1 MHELAPLILDLTI
14 MLGVAGLVVL
24 LFQRIKQPV
33 VLGYLVAGMIIGPY
47 TSRFGLVTDIPN
59 IKILSELG
67 VIFLMF
73 SLGLEFSFHKL
84 TRVGF
89 SAFITGLIDVSFMVL
104 LGYCAGLLLKWTPIN
119 CLFLGTTLAISSTTI
134 IFKAIGELGLKTK
147 RFAEVIFGVLVM
159 EDLLAILLLVALS
172 TIVVSKNLSS
182 VDMIF
187 ATLKLILVVTTW
199 FIVGYFV
206 VPSLLRRVAS
216 YISQETLT
224 IISVALCLFLVSTA
238 AYFHYSTAL
247 GAFIM
252 GSILAE
258 TVLVHRIE
266 ELIVPIR
273 DIFGAI
279 FFISVGMLINLGLV
293 FEHWQATLFLSLVLI
308 FGKIFIISLGT
319 FLTGQ
324 SMKTAVR
331 AGFGM
336 AQIGE
341 FSFIIATLG
350 LSLHAINETLYPL
363 IVAVSSLTTFTTPY
377 LIRLSGKISKLLE
390 RKLPQR
396 IKYFL
401 DSYSTWAYRAQT
413 RSGQNSLL
421 RSTTMRVIVNGLIVA
436 LVFILVKKFVFPPLF
451 NLIQRK
457 HTVKM
462 LSEVLAIGIASPFIW
477 GMLFSYKLANL
488 PEYTKTTLNP
498 LVFLIWLIALTE
510 VLVFSVVFFHTWST
524 TGILVLLAI
533 GFFTIAYQQL
543 EKSYHWFESQLIGN
557 IKKQPIKQSR
567 YKELAPWDTH
577 FVEMRV
583 GDKSPFLDKML
594 GECQI
599 RQYYGVNIVAIRRG
613 HQTLLSPRG
622 EEVIRYHDK
631 LVVLGNDEQIE
642 YFKKKVTLSSPDLEQ
657 IDHLE
662 NFILKPL
669 LLEKDNPYIGKTIRG
684 SQLRETL
691 KGLVVGIERGNHRIL
706 NPAPETILEQDDLIL
721 IVKIKKS
728 ESVVSGNPSLRVEPL
743 TS

>member
-14 MLGVAGLVVL
+14 MLGVAGIVVL

-33 VLGYLVAGMIIGPY
+33 VLGYLVAGMIIGPH
-47 TSRFGLVTDIPN
+47 TSTHGLVTDIAN

-89 SAFITGLIDVSFMVL
+89 SALITGLIDVSLMIL
-104 LGYCAGLLLKWTPIN
+104 LGYGAGALMGWTPIN
-119 CLFLGTTLAISSTTI
+119 CLFLGATLAISSTTI
-134 IFKAIGELGLKTK
+134 IFKAVGELGLKTK

-172 TIVVSKNLSS
+172 TIVITKNVSSL
-182 VDMIF
+182 DMFF
-187 ATLKLILVVTTW
+187 AAIKLVLVVGAW
-199 FIVGYFV
+199 FIAGYFI
-206 VPSLLRRVAS
+206 VPSLFRRVAG

-224 IISVALCLFLVSTA
+224 IISVALCLFLVSVA

-279 FFISVGMLINLGLV
+279 FFISVGMLINFTMIV
-293 FEHWQATLFLSLVLI
+293 EHWQAIVFITLVLV
-308 FGKIFIISLGT
+308 FGKVSVISMGT

-324 SMKTAVR
+324 SIKTSVR

-350 LSLHAINETLYPL
+350 LGLNAINDTLYPI
-363 IVAVSSLTTFTTPY
+363 IVAVSSITTFTTPY
-377 LIRLSGKISKLLE
+377 MIRFSGHLGKAIEK
-390 RKLPQR
+390 KLPRR

-401 DSYSTWAYRAQT
+401 DSYSTWVYRTQT
-413 RSGQNSLL
+413 RSEQNPLL
-421 RSTTMRVIVNGLIVA
+421 SSVTARVIVNGLIVA
-436 LVFILVKKFVFPPLF
+436 IIFILVNKFVFPEIF
-451 NLIQRK
+451 NLVQRK
-457 HTVKM
+457 HSAKI
-462 LSEVLAIGIASPFIW
+462 LSEMMAIGISSPFIW
-477 GMLFSYKLANL
+477 GMLFSYKLTEL

-498 LVFLIWLIALTE
+498 VVFLVWLITLTE
-510 VLVFSVVFFHTWST
+510 IIFFSIVLFHTWAI
-524 TGILVLLAI
+524 TGILLLLAFS
-533 GFFTIAYQQL
+533 FFTIAYQQL
-543 EKSYHWFESQLIGN
+543 EKSYHWFEGQLVGN
-557 IKKQPIKQSR
+557 LKKQPSKQSR

-577 FVEMRV
+577 FVEMEV
-583 GDKSPFLDKML
+583 GDKSSFIDKML

-599 RQYYGVNIVAIRRG
+599 RQNYGVNIVAIRRG
-613 HQTLLSPRG
+613 HQIILSPRG
-622 EEVIRYHDK
+622 EEYIRYSDK
-631 LVVLGNDEQIE
+631 LVVLGNDEQIDF
-642 YFKKKVTLSSPDLEQ
+642 FKKKVTISSPDQEH

-662 NFILKPL
+662 NFTLKPI
-669 LLEKDNPYIGKTIRG
+669 LLEKDHPLIGKTIRN
-684 SQLRETL
+684 SMIRENL
-691 KGLVVGIERGNHRIL
+691 KGLVVGIERGNNRIL
-706 NPAPETILEQDDLIL
+706 NPAPETRLEQDDLVL
-721 IVKIKKS
+721 IVKIKKT
-728 ESVVSGNPSLRVEPL
+728 EAY
-743 TS
+743 